1 MINKNIIEGL
11 GPHCETE
18 FSPSYCFIITDV
30 QLEESCG
37 QESIKFSLC
46 QINKPLRTCE
56 VKDENGQIIKTIPGI
71 LDAEGVYYTK
81 DLTLTGIVEMDD
93 SGNYFTKLIGYEGN
107 RSKLVDN
114 REEQEIYESHHI
126 EVVEAKLSN
135 KISIKFEDSYEKEPY
150 ILIDLEKESK
160 NLYKDYDLEYEKEII
175 RENNKEIPM
184 CSGVKITFNNLKKR
198 KEYPWIKINILEDK
212 NKEEEEEETPE
223 TGD

>member
-11 GPHCETE
+11 KPHCDSNC
-18 FSPSYCFIITDV
+18 SPPYCIIITNV
-30 QLEESCG
+30 EPEESCG
-37 QESIKFSLC
+37 QESIKFTLC
-46 QINKPLRTCE
+46 QINKPLRTYKC
-56 VKDENGQIIKTIPGI
+56 VENGQEKTIPGI
-71 LDAEGVYYTK
+71 LDEDVVYYTK
-81 DLTLTGIVEMDD
+81 DLTLTGIVEMND

-114 REEQEIYESHHI
+114 REEQETYESHHI

-135 KISIKFEDSYEKEPY
+135 KISIKFEDSYEKEPF
-150 ILIDLEKESK
+150 ILVDLEKESK
-160 NLYKDYDLEYEKEII
+160 NLYRDYDLEYEKEII

-198 KEYPWIKINILEDK
+198 KEYPWIKINILENK
-212 NKEEEEEETPE
+212 KKEEEEEETPE

>member
-1 MINKNIIEGL
+1 MINENIIKEL
-11 GPHCETE
+11 KPHSDAIC
-18 FSPSYCFIITDV
+18 SPPYCFIITDV
-30 QLEESCG
+30 NLEESCG
-37 QESIKFSLC
+37 QESIKFTLC
-46 QINKPLRTCE
+46 QINKPLRTYTCTE
-56 VKDENGQIIKTIPGI
+56 KNGQTKTIPGI
-71 LDAEGVYYTK
+71 LNEEVVYYTK

-107 RSKLVDN
+107 RSELVDN

-150 ILIDLEKESK
+150 ILVDLEKESK

-184 CSGVKITFNNLKKR
+184 YSGVKITFNNLKKR
-198 KEYPWIKINILEDK
+198 KEYPWIKINILE
-212 NKEEEEEETPE
+212 NEKENEEDEEETPE